1 MLDIQY
7 ILSTFLLLFSGALV
21 FWMAAGFSMLEC
33 GLVRAANAV
42 DILKKNVGL
51 YCVSAIFFAFGGYS
65 IMYGDFTGIG
75 HSSAADLLFQMV
87 FVATAASIVS
97 GTIAERARFWPF
109 MIVVAVLS
117 ILIYPIQGA
126 WTWGGGWL
134 SEIGFSDF
142 AGSTIVHSVGGWA
155 ALAGAILLGARRG
168 RYNSDGTLNTW
179 EFEPSNLTAAT
190 IGTFILWLG
199 WFGFNGGSQLAMAS
213 KNDVD
218 AIANVFAN
226 THIAAVAGSLAAL
239 ALSVIKVS
247 HKKGRGLFFDNK
259 EVSLPFMLNGALAGL
274 VAITAGPDYPSLEL
288 AVLIGAIGGVVMFIA
303 TPLFDKVRVDDP
315 VGALSVHLVPGIW
328 GTLAVGIF
336 KEDVSF
342 LSQLQG
348 VGAIG
353 GFVFVSSFII
363 WFILKKTMGINS
375 EEQ

>member
-87 FVATAASIVS
+87 FVATAASIIS
-97 GTIAERARFWPF
+97 GTIAERAKFWPF

-155 ALAGAILLGARRG
+155 ALAGAILLGARKG
-168 RYNSDGTLNTW
+168 RYNADGTLNTW
-179 EFEPSNLTAAT
+179 QFEPSNLTAAT

-213 KNDVD
+213 KDDVD

-239 ALSVIKVS
+239 ALS
-247 HKKGRGLFFDNK
+247 FFINK

-288 AVLIGAIGGVVMFIA
+288 AVLIGAIGGVIMFFA
-303 TPLFDKVRVDDP
+303 TPLFDKIRVDDP
-315 VGALSVHLVPGIW
+315 VGALSVHLVPGVW

-336 KEDVSF
+336 KEDVSL

-348 VGAIG
+348 VAAIG
-353 GFVFVSSFII
+353 GFVFVTSFIL
-363 WFILKKTMGINS
+363 WFILKKTIGINS
-375 EEQ
+375 ELK

>member
-33 GLVRAANAV
+33 GLVRASRAV

-65 IMYGDFTGIG
+65 IMYGNFTGIG
-75 HSSAADLLFQMV
+75 HSSAADMFFQIV

-97 GTIAERARFWPF
+97 GTIAERAKFWPF
-109 MIVVAVLS
+109 MIVVAVLC
-117 ILIYPIQGA
+117 LVIYPLQGS

-134 SEIGFSDF
+134 SELGFSDF
-142 AGSTIVHSVGGWA
+142 AGSTIVHSVGGWC
-155 ALAGAILLGARRG
+155 ALAGAILLGGRHG
-168 RYNSDGTLNTW
+168 RYESDGSVNTHD
-179 EFEPSNLTAAT
+179 FKPSNLTAAT

-199 WFGFNGGSQLAMAS
+199 WFGFNGGSQLAMAT
-213 KNDVD
+213 KVDID

-226 THIAAVAGSLAAL
+226 THIAAVAGSLMAL
-239 ALSVIKVS
+239 ILSSIIRKNINLS
-247 HKKGRGLFFDNK
+247 M
-259 EVSLPFMLNGALAGL
+259 MLNGALAGL

-288 AVLIGAIGGVVMFIA
+288 AVLIGAIGGAIMFMA
-303 TPLFDKVRVDDP
+303 TPLFDKVKVDDP

-336 KEDVSF
+336 KEDVSI

-348 VGAIG
+348 VAAIG
-353 GFVFVSSFII
+353 GLVFVSSFVI

-375 EEQ
+375 EVR

>member
-7 ILSTFLLLFSGALV
+7 ILSTFLLLVSGALV
-21 FWMAAGFSMLEC
+21 FFMAAGFSMLEC
-33 GLVRAANAV
+33 GLVRASKAV

-65 IMYGDFTGIG
+65 IMYGSFTGIG

-87 FVATAASIVS
+87 FVATAASIIS
-97 GTIAERARFWPF
+97 GTIAERAKFWPF

-117 ILIYPIQGA
+117 LFIYPLQGA

-134 SEIGFSDF
+134 SELGFSDF

-168 RYNSDGTLNTW
+168 RYNSDGTVNTKGYH
-179 EFEPSNLTAAT
+179 PSNMTAAT

-199 WFGFNGGSQLAMAS
+199 WFGFNGGSQLAMAT
-213 KNDVD
+213 KTDID

-226 THIAAVAGSLAAL
+226 THIAAVAGSLMAL
-239 ALSVIKVS
+239 FLSSVIN
-247 HKKGRGLFFDNK
+247 KG
-259 EVSLPFMLNGALAGL
+259 VSLPMMLNGALAGL
-274 VAITAGPDYPSLEL
+274 VAITAGPDYPSLQL
-288 AVLIGAIGGVVMFIA
+288 AVLIGGIGGAIMFIA
-303 TPLFDKVRVDDP
+303 TPLFDKVKVDDP
-315 VGALSVHLVPGIW
+315 VGALSVHLVPGVW

-336 KEDVSF
+336 KEGVSF

-348 VGAIG
+348 VAAIG
-353 GFVFVSSFII
+353 GFVFATSFIV
-363 WFILKKTMGINS
+363 WFILKKTMGINN
-375 EEQ
+375 EE

>member
-51 YCVSAIFFAFGGYS
+51 YCVSAIFFAFGGYN
-65 IMYGDFTGIG
+65 IMYGNFTGIG

-87 FVATAASIVS
+87 FVATAASIIS
-97 GTIAERARFWPF
+97 GTIAERAKFWPF

-155 ALAGAILLGARRG
+155 ALAGAILLGARKG
-168 RYNSDGTLNTW
+168 RYNDDGTINTW
-179 EFEPSNLTAAT
+179 QFVPSNLTAAT

-213 KNDVD
+213 KTDVD

-239 ALSVIKVS
+239 ALS
-247 HKKGRGLFFDNK
+247 FFINK

-288 AVLIGAIGGVVMFIA
+288 AVLMSEF
-303 TPLFDKVRVDDP
+303 L
-315 VGALSVHLVPGIW
+315 
-328 GTLAVGIF
+328 
-336 KEDVSF
+336 KEERIRIQQISK
-342 LSQLQG
+342 
-348 VGAIG
+348 I
-353 GFVFVSSFII
+353 
-363 WFILKKTMGINS
+363 
-375 EEQ
+375 

>member
-33 GLVRAANAV
+33 GLVRASKAV
-42 DILKKNVGL
+42 EILKKNVGL

-75 HSSAADLLFQMV
+75 HSSAADILFQMV
-87 FVATAASIVS
+87 FVATAASIIS
-97 GTIAERARFWPF
+97 GTIAERAKFWPF

-126 WTWGGGWL
+126 WTWGGGFL
-134 SEIGFSDF
+134 SEMGFSDF

-155 ALAGAILLGARRG
+155 ALAGAILLGSRRG
-168 RYNSDGTLNTW
+168 RYTDDGSVNTW
-179 EFEPSNLTAAT
+179 EFQPSNLTAAT

-199 WFGFNGGSQLAMAS
+199 WFGFNGGSQLAMAT
-213 KNDVD
+213 KADID

-226 THIAAVAGSLAAL
+226 THIAAVAGSLMAL
-239 ALSVIKVS
+239 ALSSVI
-247 HKKGRGLFFDNK
+247 NK
-259 EVSLPFMLNGALAGL
+259 NINLPMMLNGALAGL

-288 AVLIGAIGGVVMFIA
+288 AVLIGAIGGAFMFIA
-303 TPLFDKVRVDDP
+303 TPLFDRVRVDDP
-315 VGALSVHLVPGIW
+315 VGALSVHLVPGVW

-336 KEDVSF
+336 KPEVSV
-342 LSQLQG
+342 LVQLQG
-348 VGAIG
+348 IGIIGA
-353 GFVFVSSFII
+353 FVFASSFIV
-363 WFILKKTMGINS
+363 WFILKKIMGINS
-375 EEQ
+375 EQ

>member
-7 ILSTFLLLFSGALV
+7 ILSTFLLLFSAALV

-33 GLVRAANAV
+33 GLVRASNAV

-65 IMYGDFTGIG
+65 IMYGNFTGIG

-87 FVATAASIVS
+87 FVATAASIIS
-97 GTIAERARFWPF
+97 GTIAERAKFWPF
-109 MIVVAVLS
+109 MILVAVLS
-117 ILIYPIQGA
+117 LIIYPIQGA

-134 SEIGFSDF
+134 SELGFSDF

-155 ALAGAILLGARRG
+155 ALAGAILLGSRKG
-168 RYNSDGTLNTW
+168 RYNSDGTVNTTI
-179 EFEPSNLTAAT
+179 FEPSNLTAAT

-213 KNDVD
+213 KTDID
-218 AIANVFAN
+218 AIASVFAN

-239 ALSVIKVS
+239 TLS
-247 HKKGRGLFFDNK
+247 FFINK
-259 EVSLPFMLNGALAGL
+259 QVNLLFMLNGALAGL

-288 AVLIGAIGGVVMFIA
+288 AFLIGAIGGAIMFGFV
-303 TPLFDKVRVDDP
+303 PLFDRLRIDDP
-315 VGALSVHLVPGIW
+315 VGALSVHLIPGIW

-336 KEDVSF
+336 KPDGSV
-342 LSQLQG
+342 LAQLQG
-348 VGAIG
+348 IG
-353 GFVFVSSFII
+353 IIGMFVFVSSFVI
-363 WFILKKTMGINS
+363 WFILKKTIGINS
-375 EEQ
+375 EEK

>member
-33 GLVRAANAV
+33 GLVRASKAV
-42 DILKKNVGL
+42 EILKKNVGL

-65 IMYGDFTGIG
+65 IMYGDFEGIG
-75 HSSAADLLFQMV
+75 HSSAADILFQMV
-87 FVATAASIVS
+87 FVATAASIIS
-97 GTIAERARFWPF
+97 GTIAERAKFWPF

-126 WTWGGGWL
+126 WTWGGGFI
-134 SEIGFSDF
+134 SEMGFSDF

-155 ALAGAILLGARRG
+155 ALAGAILLGSRRG
-168 RYNSDGTLNTW
+168 RYNDDGSVNTW
-179 EFEPSNLTAAT
+179 DFQPSNLTAAT

-199 WFGFNGGSQLAMAS
+199 WFGFNGGSQLAMAT
-213 KNDVD
+213 KTDID

-226 THIAAVAGSLAAL
+226 THIAAVAGSLMAL
-239 ALSVIKVS
+239 ALSSVI
-247 HKKGRGLFFDNK
+247 NK
-259 EVSLPFMLNGALAGL
+259 NINLPMMLNGALAGL

-288 AVLIGAIGGVVMFIA
+288 AVLIGAIGGAIMFVA
-303 TPLFDKVRVDDP
+303 TPLFDRVRVDDP

-336 KEDVSF
+336 KPEASV
-342 LSQLQG
+342 LVQLQG
-348 VGAIG
+348 ICIIG
-353 GFVFVSSFII
+353 GFVFVSSFVV
-363 WFILKKTMGINS
+363 WYAMKKVVGINS
-375 EEQ
+375 EE

>member
-33 GLVRAANAV
+33 GLVRASKAV
-42 DILKKNVGL
+42 EILKKNVGL

-75 HSSAADLLFQMV
+75 HSSAADVLFQMV
-87 FVATAASIVS
+87 FVATAASIIS
-97 GTIAERARFWPF
+97 GTIAERAKFWPF
-109 MIVVAVLS
+109 MIVVAVLPL
-117 ILIYPIQGA
+117 IIYPIQGS
-126 WTWGGGWL
+126 WTWGGGFL
-134 SEIGFSDF
+134 SEMGVSDF

-168 RYNSDGTLNTW
+168 RYNDDGSVNTW
-179 EFEPSNLTAAT
+179 DFQPSNLTAAT

-199 WFGFNGGSQLAMAS
+199 WFGFNGGSQLAMAT
-213 KNDVD
+213 KTDID

-226 THIAAVAGSLAAL
+226 THIAAVAGSLMAL
-239 ALSVIKVS
+239 ALSSVIN
-247 HKKGRGLFFDNK
+247 KG
-259 EVSLPFMLNGALAGL
+259 VSLPMMLNGALAGL

-288 AVLIGAIGGVVMFIA
+288 AVLIGAVGGVIMFVA
-303 TPLFDKVRVDDP
+303 TPLFDRVRVDDP

-336 KEDVSF
+336 KPEASV
-342 LSQLQG
+342 LAQIQG
-348 VGAIG
+348 VGIIG
-353 GFVFVSSFII
+353 AFVFVSSFIV
-363 WFILKKTMGINS
+363 WYVMKKVVGINS
-375 EEQ
+375 EE

>member
-7 ILSTFLLLFSGALV
+7 ILSTFLLLFSAALV

-33 GLVRAANAV
+33 GLVRAANAI

-65 IMYGDFTGIG
+65 IMYGNFEGIG

-87 FVATAASIVS
+87 FVATAASIIS
-97 GTIAERARFWPF
+97 GTIAERAKFWPF
-109 MIVVAVLS
+109 MVLVALLS
-117 ILIYPIQGA
+117 LVIYPIQGA

-134 SEIGFSDF
+134 SEMGFSDF

-155 ALAGAILLGARRG
+155 ALAGAILLGSRKG
-168 RYNSDGTLNTW
+168 RYNSDGTVNSTI
-179 EFEPSNLTAAT
+179 FEPSNLTAAT

-213 KNDVD
+213 KADID
-218 AIANVFAN
+218 AIAAVFAN

-239 ALSVIKVS
+239 ALS
-247 HKKGRGLFFDNK
+247 FFINK
-259 EVSLPFMLNGALAGL
+259 EVNLLFMLNGALAGL

-288 AVLIGAIGGVVMFIA
+288 AVLIGAIGGVIMFGFI
-303 TPLFDKVRVDDP
+303 PLFDRLRVDDP

-336 KEDVSF
+336 KPDGSVIA
-342 LSQLQG
+342 QLQG
-348 VGAIG
+348 IGIIGA
-353 GFVFVSSFII
+353 FVFVSSFVI
-363 WFILKKTMGINS
+363 WFILKKTIGINS
-375 EEQ
+375 EEK